1 MNGSRQV
8 KFYPPLILTEEEK
21 QLCQVTI
28 ICILSSIQGK
38 DSAVGSDRGV
48 KKASFQ
54 FLEQKRVRFYIHIQ
68 GLYQLFFDSVLGPP
82 RQAHYALLCPRVSVI
97 PGPLY
102 VSVKVEGP

>member
-68 GLYQLFFDSVLGPP
+68 GLYQLFLTVSWDLHAKHITPYCVL
-82 RQAHYALLCPRVSVI
+82 VS
-97 PGPLY
+97 L
-102 VSVKVEGP
+102 